1 MRDTKSHRQ
10 ADEHTGLKGHQG
22 AAFRVSLTYQNPE
35 HSPGGETP
43 EDTDTFH
50 GRFSARIQ

>member
-1 MRDTKSHRQ
+1 
-10 ADEHTGLKGHQG
+10 
-22 AAFRVSLTYQNPE
+22 VSLTYQNPE